1 LAEIPVIL
9 LTMVDNKTM
18 GYALGAAEYM
28 TNPIHRERLLALLAR
43 YGRLRDSHQVLIV
56 EDDADTRDVLKGT
69 FEKDGW
75 KVDVAENGLIA
86 LDQARKRLPGLVL
99 LGLMMPEIGG
109 FTFLEQFRRFPQARA
124 LFRRL
129 FLRQRT

>member
-1 LAEIPVIL
+1 
-9 LTMVDNKTM
+9 
-18 GYALGAAEYM
+18 M
-28 TNPIHRERLLALLAR
+28 TKPIHRERLLALLAK

-86 LDQARKRLPGLVL
+86 LDQARKDYRVWSFS
-99 LGLMMPEIGG
+99 IGPSQSDDAG
-109 FTFLEQFRRFPQARA
+109 DGRIYFSRTIPPFPAGA
-124 LFRRL
+124 LHSGDCSYGKGHNH
-129 FLRQRT
+129 